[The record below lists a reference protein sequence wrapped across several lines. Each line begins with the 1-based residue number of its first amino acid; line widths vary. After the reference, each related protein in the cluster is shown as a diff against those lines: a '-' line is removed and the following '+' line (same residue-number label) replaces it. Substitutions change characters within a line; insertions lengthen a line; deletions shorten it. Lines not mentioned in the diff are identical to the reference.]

1 MSLRL
6 YNTMGRK
13 MEEFHPIT
21 EGHVGF
27 YGCGPTVYNYAHIG
41 NLRAYV
47 FLDILDKTLTLLG
60 YDIKH
65 VMNITDVG
73 HLTGDGDDG
82 EDKMKKSAEERHQS
96 VLEVA
101 RFYTDAFMKDI
112 DALNIRHPD
121 VICKATE
128 HIPEMIELIKK
139 IEANGHTYMAGGNLY
154 FDISTYPDY
163 GKLANLNLDELKA
176 GAGKRK
182 VVVVDEN
189 KRNPGDFVLWF
200 TNSKFEDQ
208 AMTWD
213 SPWGRGYPGWHI
225 ECSAMSMKY
234 LGKHFDIHTG
244 GIDHVPVHHTNEIAQ
259 SEGSFDD
266 AERAKGPWVNYWMH
280 NEFLILEGGKMSKSS
295 GNFITLQTALP
306 EDKGFSL
313 KDKGIA
319 PLDYRFFLLSGHY
332 SKQLVFSLDALE
344 SAKNGRAAL
353 NARVAKLLAK
363 ANGEEGLGL
372 TRENFASVLAGI
384 DGETENLAKF
394 REGLSND
401 LATPVAMA
409 ALQKEAAGKGG
420 VKAGTALAAILKM
433 DSVLSL
439 DVIKNAFDVLD
450 EQALHS
456 GAGASSAAGAA
467 DAHAGDPEAAEIDA
481 LVAERTA
488 AKKAKDF
495 AKADEIRNQL
505 TARGVIIID
514 TPNGP
519 TWKRG

>member
-154 FDISTYPDY
+154 YDISTYPDY

-213 SPWGRGYPGWHI
+213 SPWGRGRPGWHI
-225 ECSAMSMKY
+225 ECSAMSSKY
-234 LGKHFDIHTG
+234 LGTTIDIHSG
-244 GIDHVPVHHTNEIAQ
+244 GVDLMFPHHENEVAQ
-259 SEGSFDD
+259 SEAASGEPFV
-266 AERAKGPWVNYWMH
+266 RYWLH
-280 NEFLILEGGKMSKSS
+280 NGFLLIDSEKMSKSQ
-295 GNFITLQTALP
+295 GNFTTARAAMEKYPPLAIRLFMLGAHYRSPINFAPEGLEQAASGVARLRNCRGDLDFAARTRVGENPAFDLAAFQGELSKLDRDFHEAMDDDFNTAAALGAVFETARLINTALKEQETLP
-306 EDKGFSL
+306 QAFFDGAKAALDLYDGILGVIGPNEAGAGEDAAL
-313 KDKGIA
+313 AQEIENLIA
-319 PLDYRFFLLSGHY
+319 ERNDARKARDFARSDAIR
-332 SKQLVFSLDALE
+332 DAL
-344 SAKNGRAAL
+344 K
-353 NARVAKLLAK
+353 ARGILL
-363 ANGEEGLGL
+363 E
-372 TRENFASVLAGI
+372 
-384 DGETENLAKF
+384 D
-394 REGLSND
+394 
-401 LATPVAMA
+401 TP
-409 ALQKEAAGKGG
+409 Q
-420 VKAGTALAAILKM
+420 GTKW
-433 DSVLSL
+433 
-439 DVIKNAFDVLD
+439 
-450 EQALHS
+450 
-456 GAGASSAAGAA
+456 
-467 DAHAGDPEAAEIDA
+467 
-481 LVAERTA
+481 
-488 AKKAKDF
+488 KKA
-495 AKADEIRNQL
+495 L
-505 TARGVIIID
+505 
-514 TPNGP
+514 
-519 TWKRG
+519 